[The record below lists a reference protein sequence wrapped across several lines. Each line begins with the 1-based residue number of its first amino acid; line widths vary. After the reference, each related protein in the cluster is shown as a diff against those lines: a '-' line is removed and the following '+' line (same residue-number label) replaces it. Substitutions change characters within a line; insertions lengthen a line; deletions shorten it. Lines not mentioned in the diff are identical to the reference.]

1 MKVKMLTN
9 KRGSPDGLA
18 VKTYE
23 GGKVY
28 KLPKELA
35 LAFIQM
41 GVAKERMQDIRVK
54 KVEVEN
60 KEVIIERKEKKKKN
74 WKKKG
79 R

>member
-1 MKVKMLTN
+1 MLTN
-9 KRGSPDGLA
+9 KRGSPDGLT

-23 GGKVY
+23 EGKVY
-28 KLPKELA
+28 KLPRELA

-41 GVAKERMQDIRVK
+41 DVAKERMKDVPVK
-54 KVEVEN
+54 KIEVEN
-60 KEVIIERKEKKKKN
+60 KEVIIERKKKKI